1 MYPFQLRKR
10 YIKNIRVGENHGGE
24 NRGGENR
31 GGEKELRYFEKNLW
45 QFLPFLIRACTL
57 TLST

>member
-10 YIKNIRVGENHGGE
+10 YIKKIRVGENHGGE

-31 GGEKELRYFEKNLW
+31 GWEKELRYFEKIL
-45 QFLPFLIRACTL
+45 
-57 TLST
+57 

>member
-1 MYPFQLRKR
+1 MK
-10 YIKNIRVGENHGGE
+10 IRVGENHGGE
-24 NRGGENR
+24 NRGGENG